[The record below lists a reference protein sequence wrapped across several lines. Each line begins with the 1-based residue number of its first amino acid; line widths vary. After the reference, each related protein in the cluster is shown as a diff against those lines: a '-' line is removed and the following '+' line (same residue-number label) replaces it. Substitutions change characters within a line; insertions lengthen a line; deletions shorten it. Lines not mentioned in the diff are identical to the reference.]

1 MDTIYEIM
9 LRRQAPDELI
19 VDVRVTVEDYEGNEI
34 SDDYEEGFSFTD
46 PIDTERYRMAR
57 RELNRLVKKYSAKWH
72 TRIIRYDEVYEDALT
87 IVNIKKEEQKRN
99 GNSVKQT
106 SSSSS

>member
-1 MDTIYEIM
+1 MNTIYEIM
-9 LRRQAPDELI
+9 LCKEPDELI
-19 VDVRVTVEDYEGNEI
+19 VDVRVTVEDHEGNEI
-34 SDDYEEGFSFTD
+34 SYDEEENISITD
-46 PIDTERYRMAR
+46 PIETERYRMAR

-106 SSSSS
+106 SSPTS

>member
-1 MDTIYEIM
+1 MYTIYEIM
-9 LRRQAPDELI
+9 LRKEPDELI
-19 VDVRVTVEDYEGNEI
+19 VDVRVTVEDHEGNCI
-34 SDDYEEGFSFTD
+34 SDDYAEGFSFTD
-46 PIDTERYRMAR
+46 SIETERYRMAR

-72 TRIIRYDEVYEDALT
+72 TKIIRYDEVYEDALT